1 MPKMSRA
8 FSVAF
13 VLFIE
18 LAIPTVATASAFLWK
33 VSGPGS
39 QTLYLGGSWH
49 ALRSSDYPLP
59 SAFSKALD
67 ASTKLALEVNP
78 DEMRAAENS
87 LVKAAQYPRG
97 DSIKNHVDPR
107 TYSYIRRL
115 FGLLNVP
122 EEKIVR
128 YRPWFISL
136 MLQSPSLR
144 GMSPSLGVEQFVV
157 QRARAKSK
165 PIVGLE
171 TAREHADVFLG
182 LSDRESE
189 ALLLLTFIPA
199 DRGSPDFSRVMNA
212 WRKGDAELPW
222 RVTHDGFRDF
232 PSLGERILEAR
243 NRRWIPKIESYL
255 HSGQTCFVVVGAA
268 HMGGPEGLLAL
279 LKARSYKIEQL

>member
-1 MPKMSRA
+1 MPKTSRRL
-8 FSVAF
+8 SVAF
-13 VLFIE
+13 GLFIG
-18 LAIPTVATASAFLWK
+18 LAMPTVATASAFLWK
-33 VSGPGS
+33 VSGPDGR
-39 QTLYLGGSWH
+39 TLYLGGSWH

-59 SAFSKALD
+59 SAFSNALD
-67 ASTKLALEVNP
+67 ASTKLALEVGP
-78 DEMRAAENS
+78 EDMQAADKS
-87 LVKAAQYPRG
+87 LMKAGQYPSG
-97 DSIKNHVDPR
+97 DSIKNHIDPR
-107 TYSYIRRL
+107 TYNYIRRL
-115 FGLLNVP
+115 FGLLQVP

-144 GMSPSLGVEQFVV
+144 GMSPSLGVEQFLT
-157 QRARAKSK
+157 QRARTKSK

-171 TAREHADVFLG
+171 AAREHAAVFSELG
-182 LSDRESE
+182 DRESE

-212 WRKGDAELPW
+212 WRNGNAELPW

-232 PSLGERILEAR
+232 PLLGERILEAR

-255 HSGQTCFVVVGAA
+255 RSGQTYFVVVGAA
-268 HMGGPEGLLAL
+268 HMGGPQGLLAL

>member
-1 MPKMSRA
+1 MSRG
-8 FSVAF
+8 FGVA
-13 VLFIE
+13 LGLLIG
-18 LAIPTVATASAFLWK
+18 LAMPTVATASAFLWK
-33 VSGPGS
+33 VSGPGG

-49 ALRSSDYPLP
+49 ALRSTDYPLP
-59 SAFSKALD
+59 SAFSNALD
-67 ASTKLALEVNP
+67 ASTKLALEVDP
-78 DEMRAAENS
+78 DEMRAADKS
-87 LVKAAQYPRG
+87 LMKAGQYVSG
-97 DSIKNHVDPR
+97 DSLKNHVDPR
-107 TYSYIRRL
+107 TYNYIRRL

-136 MLQSPSLR
+136 ILQSPSLR
-144 GMSPSLGVEQFVV
+144 GMSPSLGVEKFLV
-157 QRARAKSK
+157 QHARAKSK
-165 PIVGLE
+165 RIVGLE

-212 WRKGDAELPW
+212 WRNGDAELPW
-222 RVTHDGFRDF
+222 HVTHDGFRDF
-232 PSLGERILEAR
+232 PSLGQRILEAR

-255 HSGQTCFVVVGAA
+255 HSGQTYFVVVGAA

-279 LKARSYKIEQL
+279 LKARGYKIEQL